1 VQQLVRAKWLLPPR
15 LAAMCT

>member
-1 VQQLVRAKWLLPPR
+1 VQQLVRAKWLQPPR